1 MATAT
6 PNAATPAA
14 KPYTSDIY
22 MATLNV
28 KRDGQDYLNISTPL
42 PESFSLGLA
51 SHFNRP
57 LDQPLSDMNQG
68 GGAMA
73 AGIVKAGTTAITGQT
88 TKMKFMSG
96 AVWSGGSYL
105 QISIPFHLHAYT
117 DAKSDV
123 MNKMIQL
130 MSLAAPSEDGLGG
143 MLRAPG
149 PTLANLDALMEGN
162 FSQQG
167 NPFQM
172 GGDVITVN
180 LGRFVTLTPCIITD
194 VSPTFDTI
202 FDENGVPMAVA
213 VNVSIETFFTTT
225 QEDLIKFFQSSI
237 SPGTGQV
244 AGKGSGWG
252 VLNIAKMIG
261 G

>member
-1 MATAT
+1 MATAK
-6 PNAATPAA
+6 PASGGPPA

-28 KRDGQDYLNISTPL
+28 KRDNKDYLNISTPL
-42 PESFSLGLA
+42 PESFSFGLT
-51 SHFNRP
+51 SNFDRP
-57 LDQPLSDMNQG
+57 LDQPLSNLNNG

-73 AGIVKAGTTAITGQT
+73 NPIVKSAATAITGQT

-96 AVWSGGSYL
+96 AVWTGGSYL
-105 QISIPFHLHAYT
+105 SISLPFLLHAYT

-123 MNKMIQL
+123 MNKLVQL
-130 MSLAAPSEDGLGG
+130 MSLAAPSEDGIGG
-143 MLRAPG
+143 TLRAPG
-149 PTLANLDALMEGN
+149 PTVANLDAIMEGN
-162 FSQQG
+162 FSLQG

-180 LGRFVTLTPCIITD
+180 LGRFITLTPCIITE
-194 VSPTFDTI
+194 VVPTFDTM
-202 FDENGVPMAVA
+202 FDQNGTPMGVS

-225 QEDLIKFFQSSI
+225 QEDLVKAFKASI
-237 SPGTGQV
+237 DTSVGAKEGTG
-244 AGKGSGWG
+244 WG
-252 VLNIAKMIG
+252 ILNIAKTLG